1 MLSFDKLVRL
11 KENDD
16 DDVDYQGVKKS
27 CHHFS
32 NEEQL
37 KFTRDWAKI
46 VLPKKESFKPH
57 SDRSGLIKKYLALL
71 FVKCNLRM

>member
-37 KFTRDWAKI
+37 KFTTETEQKLFYQKKK
-46 VLPKKESFKPH
+46 VLN
-57 SDRSGLIKKYLALL
+57 LIQTDQI
-71 FVKCNLRM
+71 